1 MSGHKTLTIDGTPLL
16 DFGVWTNGK
25 NAWNA
30 AEHDVAT
37 ISVPG
42 RSGDLVIS
50 NGRFKNIS
58 ASYKCFMRR
67 DFRHRFDDLRAF
79 LLSKPGYRRVE
90 DEREQEYFRKG
101 RVVGKINVD
110 EVLWT
115 SDAGIFTLTFDF
127 KPQRWMKRGE
137 IKQTLRSTGSVYN
150 PTYFDALP
158 LMRVYGSGMFSI
170 GEIFVDVDENT
181 FPYIDIDCENQN
193 AFCEQYNCNNLVTI
207 DGDRF
212 PKLPPGK
219 TVIDIWAG
227 IERIELTPRWWSI

>member
-1 MSGHKTLTIDGTPLL
+1 MMGHKTITIDGTPLL
-16 DFGVWTNGK
+16 DYGVWTNGK
-25 NAWNA
+25 SAWNA
-30 AEHDVAT
+30 AEHDVTT

-58 ASYKCFMRR
+58 ASYGCFMRR

-90 DEREQEYFRKG
+90 DEREQEYFRRG
-101 RVVGKINVD
+101 RIFGPISVD

-127 KPQRWMKRGE
+127 KPQRWLKRGE
-137 IKQTLRSTGSVYN
+137 IAETIRRDASVYN
-150 PTYFDALP
+150 PTYFEAMP
-158 LMRVYGSGMFSI
+158 SIRVYGSGTFI
-170 GEIFVDVDENT
+170 VGETYVEVDEHT
-181 FPYIDIDCENQN
+181 FPYIDIDCENKN
-193 AFCEQYNCNNLVTI
+193 AFCAQYNCNNLVKI
-207 DGDRF
+207 DGNEF

-219 TVIDIWAG
+219 TTISIWPDID
-227 IERIELTPRWWSI
+227 RIELTPRWWSI